1 VQNPRM
7 SSLPSSDFSPEDRRA
22 MLTLARSAILSTL
35 EKKSLD
41 SWTLASPA
49 SERACFSL
57 RRGVF
62 VTLEV
67 HGNLRGCIGVVEA
80 RDPLRESIVHCAQG
94 AAFRDPRFAPL
105 RTPEIPG
112 LQIEISVLS
121 DVFPID
127 PGEIELGKH
136 GLVIST
142 PGNRGLLLPQVATEN
157 KLSRESFLAE
167 TCHKAGL
174 PRDAWRDPATRI
186 AAFTCEVFHED

>member
-1 VQNPRM
+1 
-7 SSLPSSDFSPEDRRA
+7 

-35 EKKSLD
+35 GKKSLD
-41 SWTLASPA
+41 RGAFDTPSTQQ
-49 SERACFSL
+49 ACLSL

-80 RDPLRESIVHCAQG
+80 RDPLGESIVHCAQG
-94 AAFRDPRFAPL
+94 AAFRDPRFTPL
-105 RTPEIPG
+105 RAEEIPG

-121 DVFPID
+121 DIFPINL
-127 PGEIELGKH
+127 GEIEIGKH

-142 PGNRGLLLPQVATEN
+142 KGNRGLLLPQVATEN

-186 AAFTCEVFHED
+186 DAFTCEIFHEV